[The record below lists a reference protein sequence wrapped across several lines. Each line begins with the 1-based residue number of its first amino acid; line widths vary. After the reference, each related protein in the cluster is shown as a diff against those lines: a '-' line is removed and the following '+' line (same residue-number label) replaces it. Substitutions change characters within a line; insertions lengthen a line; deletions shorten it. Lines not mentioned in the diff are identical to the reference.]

1 MTTPQQF
8 LWVEKY
14 RPMAI
19 QDCILPDSVKKQF
32 QQFIA
37 KGEVPNLLLSGT
49 AGTGK
54 TTIARALCTELNCDY
69 IVINGSD
76 EGRQIDTLRTKIKQ
90 FASAVSFEG
99 KTKVVILDEADY
111 MNRDSVQPA
120 LRGFIEQFAEN
131 CRFIFTCNYS
141 NRLIDPLHSRTTVI
155 DFKLAP
161 SDRPVLASKFLK
173 RMEYILT
180 NEGVE
185 YNQRVLAELLNKHFP
200 DYRRVINELQRYSVG
215 GNIDEGILSNFQ
227 EVNAKALIES
237 LREKDWRKMRQWV
250 ANNVDTDPQAIF
262 RQIYD
267 ILLPE
272 VKSPARLVLDIA
284 DYQYKA
290 AFVADQEINLTA
302 CLTQIMVDSEFKY
315 CLL

>member
-1 MTTPQQF
+1 MEAGQF

-14 RPMAI
+14 RPHAI
-19 QDCILPDSVKKQF
+19 EDCILPDEVKEQF
-32 QQFIA
+32 NTFIE
-37 KGEVPNLLLSGT
+37 KGEIPNLLLSGS

-54 TTIARALCTELNCDY
+54 TTLARALCEELGCDY

-173 RMEYILT
+173 RMEFILT

-227 EVNAKALIES
+227 EVNAKALIEG

-302 CLTQIMVDSEFKY
+302 CLTQIMVDSEFK
-315 CLL
+315 